1 MLYQRWLAPVLF
13 SLLIP
18 HASAQRGAS
27 GGAVQISVGSVHI
40 HVVYADDRRAA
51 SNLLVRLM
59 QGPSSTPVQT
69 TYTNDAGKADFWNIP
84 VGNYHVVVSGDG
96 IQTTDSAMFEVDARQ
111 VSQAQ
116 YVTVRPIEAAGPK
129 ATGSRSGTVS
139 ASDLNV
145 PSKARKELDKANE
158 AMARQE
164 WSKAVDLLNKAIAI
178 YPQYVGAYNNLG
190 VVYSR
195 MNDAAHEQEALQKAI
210 SLDEHFAPACE
221 NLAKLYLR
229 QKDFSQAETLLGKA
243 LSVDPNN
250 SQNLTLMA
258 DTQYMERHYD
268 AAIATAQKAHGLSGE
283 HPSVVHYIAGKA
295 YEQEKRKDQ
304 ALAEFQMFLKEEPSG
319 PRADHVRGD
328 IVKMQNTVQ

>member
-1 MLYQRWLAPVLF
+1 M
-13 SLLIP
+13 
-18 HASAQRGAS
+18 
-27 GGAVQISVGSVHI
+27 QIGSGSVHI
-40 HVVYADDRRAA
+40 HVVYADDRRAG

-69 TYTNDAGKADFWNIP
+69 TYTNDAGKADFWSIP
-84 VGNYHVVVSGDG
+84 VGDYHVVVSGDG
-96 IQTTDSAMFEVDARQ
+96 IQTTESAMFEVDARQ

-116 YVTVRPIEAAGPK
+116 YVTVRPIEAGGPK
-129 ATGSRSGTVS
+129 PRGSRSGTVS

-158 AMARQE
+158 AMSRQD
-164 WSKAVDLLNKAIAI
+164 WSTAVELLDKAIAI
-178 YPQYVGAYNNLG
+178 YPQYAGAYNNLG

-229 QKDFSQAETLLGKA
+229 QKDFAQAETLLGKA
-243 LSVDPNN
+243 LSADPNN
-250 SQNLTLMA
+250 TQSLTLMA

-268 AAIATAQKAHGLSGE
+268 AAIATAQKAHGVVRRTSLRRALHSRQGIRTGE
-283 HPSVVHYIAGKA
+283 AKGPGAGRISDVPQGRTLRA
-295 YEQEKRKDQ
+295 TRRSCSRRHRED
-304 ALAEFQMFLKEEPSG
+304 AEHGAVNVGCKLLYPPQGTE
-319 PRADHVRGD
+319 
-328 IVKMQNTVQ
+328 

>member
-1 MLYQRWLAPVLF
+1 
-13 SLLIP
+13 
-18 HASAQRGAS
+18 
-27 GGAVQISVGSVHI
+27 
-40 HVVYADDRRAA
+40 VVYADDRRAGN
-51 SNLLVRLM
+51 NLLVRLM

-84 VGNYHVVVSGDG
+84 VGGYHVVVSGDG
-96 IQTTDSAMFEVDARQ
+96 IQTTDSAMFEIDARQ

-129 ATGSRSGTVS
+129 PRGPSFGTVS

-145 PSKARKELDKANE
+145 PGKARKELDKANQ
-158 AMARQE
+158 AMARQD
-164 WSKAVDLLNKAIAI
+164 WSKAAELLNKAIGI
-178 YPQYVGAYNNLG
+178 YPQYVAAYNNLG
-190 VVYSR
+190 VAYSR
-195 MNDAAHEQEALQKAI
+195 MNDAAHEQEALQKAV

-229 QKDFSQAETLLGKA
+229 QRDFSQAEALLGKA

-250 SQNLTLMA
+250 SQSLTLMA

-268 AAIATAQKAHGLSGE
+268 AAIATAKKAHALPSE

-295 YEQEKRKDQ
+295 YEQENRKDQ

-319 PRADHVRGD
+319 QRADHVRSD
-328 IVKMQNTVQ
+328 IAKMQNSAQ